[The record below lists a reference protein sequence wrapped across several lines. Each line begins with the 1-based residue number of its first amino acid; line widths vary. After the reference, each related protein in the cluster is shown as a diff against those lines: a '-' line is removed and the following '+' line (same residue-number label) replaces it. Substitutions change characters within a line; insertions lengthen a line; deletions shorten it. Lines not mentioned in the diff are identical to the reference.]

1 MGMPC
6 SAPPTPKGQ
15 RGVALIAVM
24 LAVALSSIVMADIL
38 SRQFADIRRSTQ
50 YQRFAQARQL
60 ALVGERYARGLLTKD
75 GKGIDSPI
83 DKWARKNIV
92 ARSEQMTVELCIFDL
107 QGYFNLN
114 SLVLKDGNINPIQ
127 RMRLDRL
134 FRKVGVDPKKVG
146 AIIDWLDK
154 DSDVDD
160 QDGAER
166 HYYEQLASP
175 YRVANQPFSDLSE
188 LRLVKGFSENAKNR
202 EALDTVLPYLRV
214 LPEDTALN
222 VNTAHPMVL
231 QALHDDLDSETAEE
245 LHRYPEGKWRAETNC
260 RREKLQAPNFTI
272 PEDKDFHRTPRRDA
286 GGNVINSERS
296 PYSNVKEFSFWARS
310 NNINLDT
317 QGLDV
322 KSSFFGVRVDID
334 FGDSKV
340 RQYSVLRRDNKGKI
354 AVLSRRYDNL

>member
-1 MGMPC
+1 MGMPR
-6 SAPPTPKGQ
+6 SAPPNPRGQ

-24 LAVALSSIVMADIL
+24 LAVALSSVVMADIL

-60 ALVGERYARGLLTKD
+60 ALVGERYARGLLAKD
-75 GKGIDSPI
+75 SRTVDSPI

-92 ARSEQMTVELCIFDL
+92 ARSEKMTVELCIFDL

-114 SLVLKDGNINPIQ
+114 SLVLKNGNINPIQ
-127 RMRLDRL
+127 RQHLERL
-134 FRKVGVDPKKVG
+134 FRKVGVDPQKVG
-146 AIIDWLDK
+146 AIVDWLDT

-160 QDGAER
+160 KDGAER

-202 EALDTVLPYLRV
+202 EALDAVLPYLRV
-214 LPEDTALN
+214 LPEDTTLN

-231 QALHDDLDSETAEE
+231 QALHDDLDSEIAEE
-245 LHRYPEGKWRAETNC
+245 LHRYPEGKWREETSC
-260 RREKLQAPNFTI
+260 RRERLQAPNFII
-272 PEDKDFHRTPRRDA
+272 PPDKDFKRIPRRDA
-286 GGNVINSERS
+286 NGNIINAERS
-296 PYSNVKEFSFWARS
+296 PYGNVGEFSFWARS
-310 NNINLDT
+310 NNINLNP
-317 QGLDV
+317 QGLGV
-322 KSSFFGVRVDID
+322 KSSFFGIRVDID

-340 RQYSVLRRDNKGKI
+340 RQYSVLRRDKRGAI
-354 AVLSRRYDNL
+354 AVLSRRYNNL